1 MADRQRVYTGRR
13 GPQGLA
19 VVHVIGRDGES
30 RRLRLHPAKCNHS
43 PAGFEWG
50 YSGSGPAQ
58 LAFEI
63 LFDVFADADLAWRL
77 HQPFKRER
85 IAVLPRHSSWQIGE
99 GEVVLWAAKFSGCEW
114 PS

>member
-13 GPQGLA
+13 QSDGST

-30 RRLRLHPAKCNHS
+30 RRLRRHPAKCNHS
-43 PAGFEWG
+43 PTGFEWG